1 MTDSTLTGPMAIAHQ
16 ETIGLLRQGVDSPPP
31 IASAGYV
38 DVLGEVR
45 PIGPRGSQRPL
56 LSRAIAAFYERVW
69 RPIVSRVFFAGR
81 AINATEEREIVLGML
96 GVSPGQRVI
105 DVGCGPGNY
114 TRDLARAAGSGLVV
128 GLDAWEPML
137 TAAVLRGG
145 GENLAYVR
153 GDACSLPFRDESF
166 DSACSVGVIHMVED
180 PLAALGEMVRVLAPG
195 GKLAVAVSCGTG
207 SGGKP
212 LSARLGL
219 KIFGRDEVTG
229 FFTTHGLDEI
239 EQRVV
244 RQGQFVSAHKPVG

>member
-1 MTDSTLTGPMAIAHQ
+1 MTDSTLTGPTAMAHQ
-16 ETIGLLRQGVDSPPP
+16 ETIGLLRQGVDSSPQ
-31 IASAGYV
+31 ITGAGYI
-38 DVLGEVR
+38 DVLGEAR
-45 PIGPRGSQRPL
+45 QIGPRGSQRPF
-56 LSRAIAAFYERVW
+56 LSRVIAKVYERVW
-69 RPIVSRVFFAGR
+69 RPIISRLFFLGR
-81 AINATEEREIVLGML
+81 SMNAAEERQIVLGML

-114 TRDLARAAGSGLVV
+114 TRDLGRAASSGLVV

-153 GDACSLPFRDESF
+153 GNACSLPFRDESF
-166 DSACSVGVIHMVED
+166 DVACSVGVIHMVED

-195 GKLAVAVSCGTG
+195 GKLAVAVTCAG
-207 SGGKP
+207 SGGRP

-219 KIFGRDEVTG
+219 TIFGRDEVTG
-229 FFTTHGLDEI
+229 FFAAHGLDEI

-244 RQGQFVSAHKPVG
+244 RQGQFVSAHKPAG